1 MFLKVYIPLNTENFE
16 EDSNLKRFKI
26 FEAFEIFQTSNLNLN
41 LNLNLKFE
49 FESTAHLEEQ
59 CSSVKM
65 KSALTGLLKSCV
77 LFLEWRRFGC

>member
-26 FEAFEIFQTSNLNLN
+26 FEAFEIFQTLN
-41 LNLNLKFE
+41 LNLNLKFEFE

-59 CSSVKM
+59 CSSR
-65 KSALTGLLKSCV
+65 
-77 LFLEWRRFGC
+77 LFNSLHY